1 MTNLNRPLWQT
12 MRRAEGSLASD
23 CQSPEA
29 RVLRAIAD
37 AIPVEFYGAG
47 GVRRWLREEADRA
60 EAGE

>member
-1 MTNLNRPLWQT
+1 
-12 MRRAEGSLASD
+12 
-23 CQSPEA
+23 
-29 RVLRAIAD
+29 VLRAIAD